1 MKNESI
7 CADMLILKT
16 SEENSEA
23 FVSTSS
29 LDGEKN
35 LKVKVFNILKESN

>member
-1 MKNESI
+1 
-7 CADMLILKT
+7 MLLLKT

-35 LKVKVFNILKESN
+35 LKVKVFFIFKKAIKEF

>member
-1 MKNESI
+1 
-7 CADMLILKT
+7 MLILKS
-16 SEENSEA
+16 SEPTSEA

-35 LKVKVFNILKESN
+35 LKVKVAVLKQKAIKEF

>member
-1 MKNESI
+1 
-7 CADMLILKT
+7 MLILKT
-16 SEENSEA
+16 SEENSEV

>member
-1 MKNESI
+1 
-7 CADMLILKT
+7 MLLIKT

-35 LKVKVFNILKESN
+35 LKVKVVLKIKEIYKRILK

>member
-1 MKNESI
+1 
-7 CADMLILKT
+7 MLLIKT

-35 LKVKVFNILKESN
+35 LKVKVVLKLKKSIKEF